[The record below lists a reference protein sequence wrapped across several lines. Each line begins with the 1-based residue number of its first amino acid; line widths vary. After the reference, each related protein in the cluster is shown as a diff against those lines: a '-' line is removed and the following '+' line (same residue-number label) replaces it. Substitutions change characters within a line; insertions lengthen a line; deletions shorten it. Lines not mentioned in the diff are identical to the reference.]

1 MVGPNFQI
9 GKAITDKFLQL
20 LCRKLDIEER
30 STDVSRSSSDSI
42 IGLTKFRKFEY
53 LAATKLDLTRA
64 PGDDSFTSALIY
76 ALETLVED
84 GRFTTVDL
92 LKKIN
97 DAPKFPKD
105 QDPVLSNRNRNNTA
119 SAGRIMLH
127 PLPEAGSRTQ
137 TPIKEETIE
146 DSARRQVLTL
156 NFEFDEKPTAK
167 QTELLAEDINEMFER
182 NSVKVNGVRWGS
194 MQSKAVKAAAPF
206 IQSLRRIRSNSG
218 SQRLSAPID
227 ILRSHRPRTPDSLV
241 PPTPSST
248 SPNSPQIQ
256 ISVDSDCAVF
266 DVPAL
271 SPSYLTR
278 PADSDEQSESP
289 TKRLRQR

>member
-1 MVGPNFQI
+1 MS
-9 GKAITDKFLQL
+9 K
-20 LCRKLDIEER
+20 
-30 STDVSRSSSDSI
+30 SSPDSLI
-42 IGLTKFRKFEY
+42 RLTKSRKFEY

-76 ALETLVED
+76 ALEALVEE

-137 TPIKEETIE
+137 TPMKEENVE

-156 NFEFDEKPTAK
+156 HFEFDEKPTAK
-167 QTELLAEDINEMFER
+167 QTELLAEDINDMFER
-182 NSVKVNGVRWGS
+182 NSVKVNGVRWGRL
-194 MQSKAVKAAAPF
+194 QSKAVKAAAPF
-206 IQSLRRIRSNSG
+206 IQVLRRIRSNSG
-218 SQRLSAPID
+218 SQRLLAPIE
-227 ILRSHRPRTPDSLV
+227 IPRAHRPQSPDSLV
-241 PPTPSST
+241 PPTPNST
-248 SPNSPQIQ
+248 GPHSPQIQ
-256 ISVDSDCAVF
+256 ISFDSECTII

-271 SPSYLTR
+271 SPLYLTR
-278 PADSDEQSESP
+278 PADLDEQSESP
-289 TKRLRQR
+289 TKRLRQH